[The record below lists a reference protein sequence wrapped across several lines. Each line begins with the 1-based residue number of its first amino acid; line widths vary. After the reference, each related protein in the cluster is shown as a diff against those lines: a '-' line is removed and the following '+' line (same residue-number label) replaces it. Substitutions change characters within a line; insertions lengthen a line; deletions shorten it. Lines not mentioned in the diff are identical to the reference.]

1 MKSVEYREEKI
12 KTEKGKPKFII
23 IACIVLAIIICV
35 AIFISVSKH
44 KSESNVGEEE
54 VQINYSNNI
63 EEEKQTPQEFS
74 IERNKNIL
82 DIKNILNENTKNVET
97 KTLVV
102 DEMDLDYKTVY
113 KENPNLAT
121 GAIQTIQDGVDG
133 KQQVIVVKTYSG
145 TEYIGEERVTSQ
157 VTKGSI
163 DKIVEIGTGKEEY
176 EYKPKIGDKVAVT
189 PPTLVLRKINSDKSD
204 VVETLKKDDEV
215 RIVDIVDTWYQ
226 VQHKEKV
233 GYAQSNCFVYRGEP
247 EVDDGEDYNFEDGV
261 EYTKEQLMK
270 ALKQDMNV
278 MKPSGFT
285 LAQFKKVLS
294 GNAGDTR
301 HVIEDNAKY
310 FYYAEKQ
317 YGINGIFLAAMAIHE
332 GGWGTSKISKD
343 KKNLFGYGAYDR
355 NPYGDSFRFDTY
367 AEGIDL
373 VARALVKYYLNP
385 KGTKIYGKEKAVG
398 SYYNGPTLKGVNKRY
413 ATDKNWHN
421 ATFRWMKYLYERL

>member
-1 MKSVEYREEKI
+1 MKSVEYKEEVAK
-12 KTEKGKPKFII
+12 KGKGIKYII
-23 IACIVLAIIICV
+23 IALLIVAIIIFAV
-35 AIFISVSKH
+35 FLSSFSKNRADASKKEEDISVT
-44 KSESNVGEEE
+44 
-54 VQINYSNNI
+54 YSNNI
-63 EEEKQTPQEFS
+63 DEEKQSPQELS
-74 IERNKNIL
+74 IERNKNVL
-82 DIKNILNENTKNVET
+82 NIKNILNENTKNVET

-113 KENPNLAT
+113 KENSKLPS
-121 GAIQTIQDGVDG
+121 GAIQTLQDGIDG

-157 VTKGSI
+157 VTKGSV

-176 EYKPKIGDKVAVT
+176 TYVPKVGDKVVVT
-189 PPTLVLRKINSDKSD
+189 PATLVLRKINSDKSD
-204 VVETLKKDDEV
+204 EVCSLKKDDEV
-215 RIVDIVDTWYQ
+215 RIVEIVDSWYK
-226 VQHKEKV
+226 VQYKGKV
-233 GYAQSNCFVYRGEP
+233 GFAQSNCFVYKGEP
-247 EVDDGEDYNFEDGV
+247 EVTEFEDGV

-270 ALKQDMNV
+270 SLDPNMNL
-278 MKPSGFT
+278 MKPSGLT

-294 GNAGDTR
+294 GNPGDKK

-317 YGINGIFLAAMAIHE
+317 YGLNGIFLASMAIHE

-355 NPYGDSFRFDTY
+355 NPYGDSFKFETY

-373 VARALVKYYLNP
+373 VARALVKYYLNE
-385 KGTKIYGKEKAVG
+385 KGTKIYGKEKAAG
-398 SYYNGPTLKGVNKRY
+398 TYYNGPTLKGVNKRY

-421 ATFRWMKYLYERL
+421 ATYKWMKYLYNRL